1 MAVVSSI
8 ILAAGKSERMGRP
21 KQLMPFGT
29 STIMEQTIDNLL
41 HSNVNDIIVVLGYKA
56 EEVREKIGDR
66 PVKITVN
73 RDYQRGLSTSIVAGL
88 KLVDENAQAIMIAL
102 ADQPV
107 IDSKTINR
115 LIKEFNSHDK
125 GIAIPIYQGERGHP
139 VIFSMRYEEELLGL
153 KGDIGGRQIIEEH
166 PDDVLEVAVA
176 SGGINIDI
184 DTESDYVRARRDY
197 GKTH

>member
-1 MAVVSSI
+1 MAMVSAI
-8 ILAAGKSERMGRP
+8 ILAAGKSERMGWP

-41 HSNVNDIIVVLGYKA
+41 HSSVNGIIVVLGYKA

-73 RDYQRGLSTSIVAGL
+73 HDYQRGLSTSIVAGL

-125 GIAIPIYQGERGHP
+125 GIATPIYQGKRGHP
-139 VIFSMRYEEELLGL
+139 VIFSMRYKDELLRL
-153 KGDIGGRQIIEEH
+153 KGDIGGRQIIGEH

-176 SGGINIDI
+176 SEGINIDI